1 MPKTDHNAFVTRWM
15 EGATLD
21 LPEDG
26 LLPLFERAFGAIWT
40 RALVGLG
47 EITLTAIADRVL
59 YTAAERFP
67 PLSSIKVAAGG
78 LQCQLLAARAAE
90 LTPDRLVEAL
100 RFTLVEFLTVLG
112 SLTAE
117 VLTPA
122 LHAELSKVA
131 PSPSPVPQE
140 IRPRTDGEEPKP

>member
-1 MPKTDHNAFVTRWM
+1 MPKFDHSAFVTQWM
-15 EGATLD
+15 EGAVRG
-21 LPEDG
+21 LPG
-26 LLPLFERAFGAIWT
+26 AALLPLFERAFAAIWQ
-40 RALVGLG
+40 RALVALG

-67 PLSSIKVAAGG
+67 PFSSVQVTGGG

-90 LTPDRLVEAL
+90 LTPERLGEAIQ
-100 RFTLVEFLTVLG
+100 FTLVEFLTVLG

-131 PSPSPVPQE
+131 PPPSAVPQE
-140 IRPRTDGEEPKP
+140 NRPRPDGEEPKP